1 MSEIQSSDSNTP
13 IGKSGGDRLLAA
25 FAGNSVAANL
35 TMLVMLI
42 GGFFAWKNLTTEVF
56 PTLDLGIATISVP
69 YPGATPSEVEEGI
82 TRRLEEAILGIDGVD
97 RVRST
102 ALENYGVVSAEL
114 KDRVDL
120 VKVRNDIET
129 AVDRLADFPPL
140 DAENP
145 DVVIA
150 ETVSDVMALVVS
162 SEGGEMEL
170 RRGAELLEQALLA
183 LPSISL
189 VSLDGARDYEIA
201 IEVSEE
207 ALRRYDLS
215 MSQVAAAVR
224 ASSLNLSAGELRTD
238 AGDLLLRTN
247 EKRLSGRE
255 FDDIVLRASPDGSIL
270 RLRDVARIRDGFA
283 DFDLI
288 NQYQGRQSVVVKVQK
303 SETEDA
309 IGIAADIRTMLQT
322 FEAPAGIDVAVLS
335 DQTVLIESRISLLV
349 KNGLL
354 GFVLV
359 FLFLVLM
366 LDLRLAIWVAMGVP
380 ISFLG
385 AFLFFDAFDVNIN
398 MISLFGLII
407 VIGVVVDD
415 AVVVGENIAAERE
428 SGHVGTLAAVNGV
441 KGVLA
446 PVFVGVL
453 TTMVAFG
460 ALALVS
466 GTFGQIMQDASMVVV
481 IVLTMSLVE
490 AFFILPAHLAHPGSW
505 SRYPLDMVQQ
515 RVGTWVKRFRDE
527 WLVPKIARAVHRR
540 WLTML
545 GWFGLLLV
553 AVTLVASGAVK
564 FVFFPALESDRIS
577 AQLTFPIGTP
587 FEITRAASETIAAA
601 ANEVNAQS
609 SGAAFEST
617 LVTIGGRISLGT
629 GGPGGAAGSTF
640 ASHIASVQIQLNPDS
655 IRKQSAAELERLWR
669 AEVGVIPGTE
679 SLTFQ
684 SDFIGGGS
692 SVDYELSHQDDV
704 TLMRAID
711 VFKEEIGTI
720 EGMTELQDSA
730 NPGKRQYDI
739 ELTQAG
745 EAAGLSPADIA
756 RQLRQHFFGEEV
768 HRIQRG
774 RQELKVMVR
783 YPRDQ
788 RNSTRDLMNV
798 RIRLADGTEAPLSTM
813 ARTIESRSY
822 SEINRVDGRRIVSV
836 SGKVDLDVTT
846 STDATSIID
855 NTLIPALV
863 REFPGLQVDKSGFS
877 REQTEDLASILSAFV
892 FALLIMY
899 ALLAAELK
907 SYVQPLIIAAGIPAG
922 VAGAVIG
929 HLLLGYDI
937 SFISI
942 FGMVALTGVVVNDS
956 LVMIDRYNNIRRT
969 TTLSATE
976 GIVLAS
982 QRRFRAIFLTT
993 ATTSLGLAPM
1003 LLERSISAQFL
1014 IPMAVSLAIG
1024 ILFASVIILFVV
1036 PALVVIVEEDVS
1048 PFFLRRL
1055 KRPLEPSTSEQQ
1067 ASAVTR

>member
-1 MSEIQSSDSNTP
+1 MSEIESSISNEA
-13 IGKSGGDRLLAA
+13 IGKSGGDRILAA

-42 GGFFAWKNLTTEVF
+42 GGFFAWKNLTTQVF
-56 PTLDLGIATISVP
+56 PTLDLGVASISVP

-102 ALENYGVVSAEL
+102 AIENYGVVSAEL
-114 KDRVDL
+114 KDRVDV

-162 SEGGEMEL
+162 SEGSEMEL
-170 RRGAELLEQALLA
+170 RKGAELLEQALLA

-189 VSLDGARDYEIA
+189 VSMDGARDYEIA

-224 ASSLNLSAGELRTD
+224 GSSLNLSAGELRTD

-247 EKRLSGRE
+247 AKRVSGRE
-255 FDDIVLRASPDGSIL
+255 FEDVVLRASPDGSIL

-283 DFDLI
+283 DLDLI
-288 NQYQGRQSVVVKVQK
+288 NQFQGRQSVVVKVQK

-309 IGIAADIRTMLQT
+309 IGIAADIRAMLNT
-322 FEAPAGIDVAVLS
+322 FEPPQGIDVAVLS

-428 SGHVGTLAAVNGV
+428 LGRTGALASINGV
-441 KGVLA
+441 KGVFA

-466 GTFGQIMQDASMVVV
+466 GTFGQIMRDASIVVV
-481 IVLTMSLVE
+481 VVLTMSLVE
-490 AFFILPAHLAHPGSW
+490 AFFILPAHLAHPGNW
-505 SRYPLDMVQQ
+505 SRYPLDVLQQ
-515 RVGTWVKRFRDE
+515 RIGNGVNRFRDE
-527 WLVPKIARAVHRR
+527 WLVPKIARAVSRR
-540 WLTML
+540 WLAML
-545 GWFGLLLV
+545 AWLGLILV
-553 AVTLVASGAVK
+553 AFALVTFGAVK
-564 FVFFPALESDRIS
+564 FVFFPALESDRIG

-587 FEITRAASETIAAA
+587 FEITRAAAETIAEAA
-601 ANEVNAQS
+601 TEVNAR
-609 SGAAFEST
+609 SGNTAFEST

-640 ASHIASVQIQLNPDS
+640 ASHIASVQIQLNSDS

-679 SLTFQ
+679 SLSFQ

-692 SVDYELSHQDDV
+692 SVDYELSHQNDAS
-704 TLMRAID
+704 LLRAIE
-711 VFKEEIGTI
+711 VFKTEIQTI
-720 EGMTELQDSA
+720 EGMTELQDSS

-739 ELTQAG
+739 ELTRAG

-836 SGKVDLDVTT
+836 SGKVDTEVTT
-846 STDATSIID
+846 PTDATSIID
-855 NTLIPALV
+855 TTVIPGLV
-863 REFPGLQVDKSGFS
+863 RDFPGLRVDKSGFS
-877 REQTEDLASILSAFV
+877 REQTQDLASILSAFV

-922 VAGAVIG
+922 VAGAIIG

-969 TTLSATE
+969 TALTSADA
-976 GIVLAS
+976 IVLAS

-1003 LLERSISAQFL
+1003 LFERSISAQFL

-1024 ILFASVIILFVV
+1024 ILFASVVILFIV
-1036 PALVVIVEEDVS
+1036 PALVAIVEEDLY
-1048 PFFLRRL
+1048 PFFLRRVN
-1055 KRPLEPSTSEQQ
+1055 PSAEKQ
-1067 ASAVTR
+1067 ASAPVR

>member
-1 MSEIQSSDSNTP
+1 MSEIESSISNEA
-13 IGKSGGDRLLAA
+13 IGKSGGDRILAA

-42 GGFFAWKNLTTEVF
+42 GGFFAWKNLTTQVF
-56 PTLDLGIATISVP
+56 PTLDLGVASISVP

-102 ALENYGVVSAEL
+102 AIENYGVVSAEL
-114 KDRVDL
+114 KDRVDV

-162 SEGGEMEL
+162 SEGSEMEL
-170 RRGAELLEQALLA
+170 RKGAELLEQALLA

-189 VSLDGARDYEIA
+189 VSMDGARDYEIA

-224 ASSLNLSAGELRTD
+224 ESSLNLSAGELRTD

-247 EKRLSGRE
+247 AKRVSGRE
-255 FDDIVLRASPDGSIL
+255 FEDVVLRASPDGSIL

-283 DFDLI
+283 DLDLI
-288 NQYQGRQSVVVKVQK
+288 NQFQGRQSVVVKVQK

-309 IGIAADIRTMLQT
+309 IGIAADIRAMLNT
-322 FEAPAGIDVAVLS
+322 FEPPQGIDVAVLS

-428 SGHVGTLAAVNGV
+428 LGRTGALASINGV
-441 KGVLA
+441 KGVFA

-466 GTFGQIMQDASMVVV
+466 GTFGQIMRDASIVVV
-481 IVLTMSLVE
+481 VVLTMSLVE
-490 AFFILPAHLAHPGSW
+490 AFFILPAHLAHPGNW
-505 SRYPLDMVQQ
+505 SRYPLDVLQQ
-515 RVGTWVKRFRDE
+515 RIGNGVNRFRDE
-527 WLVPKIARAVHRR
+527 WLVPKIARAVSRR
-540 WLTML
+540 WLAML
-545 GWFGLLLV
+545 AWLGLILV
-553 AVTLVASGAVK
+553 AFALVTFGAVK
-564 FVFFPALESDRIS
+564 FVFFPALESDRIG

-587 FEITRAASETIAAA
+587 FEITRAAAETIAEAA
-601 ANEVNAQS
+601 TEVNAR
-609 SGAAFEST
+609 SGNTAFEST

-640 ASHIASVQIQLNPDS
+640 ASHIASVQIQLNSDS

-679 SLTFQ
+679 SLSFQ

-692 SVDYELSHQDDV
+692 SVDYELSHQNDAS
-704 TLMRAID
+704 LLRAIE
-711 VFKEEIGTI
+711 VFKTEIQTI
-720 EGMTELQDSA
+720 EGMTELQDSS

-739 ELTQAG
+739 ELTRAG

-836 SGKVDLDVTT
+836 SGKGDTEVTT
-846 STDATSIID
+846 PTDATSIID
-855 NTLIPALV
+855 TTVIPGLV
-863 REFPGLQVDKSGFS
+863 RDFPGLRVDKSGFS
-877 REQTEDLASILSAFV
+877 REQTQDLASILSAFV

-922 VAGAVIG
+922 VAGAIIG

-969 TTLSATE
+969 TALTSADA
-976 GIVLAS
+976 IVLAS

-1003 LLERSISAQFL
+1003 LFERSISAQFL

-1024 ILFASVIILFVV
+1024 ILFASVVILFIV
-1036 PALVVIVEEDVS
+1036 PALVAIVEEDLY
-1048 PFFLRRL
+1048 PFFLRHVN
-1055 KRPLEPSTSEQQ
+1055 PSAEKQ
-1067 ASAVTR
+1067 ASAPVR

>member
-1 MSEIQSSDSNTP
+1 MSEIESSISNEA
-13 IGKSGGDRLLAA
+13 IGKSGGDRILAA

-42 GGFFAWKNLTTEVF
+42 GGFFAWKNLTTQVF
-56 PTLDLGIATISVP
+56 PTLDLGVASISVP

-102 ALENYGVVSAEL
+102 AIENYGVVSAEL
-114 KDRVDL
+114 KDRVDV

-162 SEGGEMEL
+162 SEGSEMEL
-170 RRGAELLEQALLA
+170 RKGAELLEQALLA

-189 VSLDGARDYEIA
+189 VSMDGARDYEIA

-224 ASSLNLSAGELRTD
+224 ESSLNLSAGELRTD

-247 EKRLSGRE
+247 AKRVSGRE
-255 FDDIVLRASPDGSIL
+255 FEDVVLRASPDGSIL

-283 DFDLI
+283 DLDLI
-288 NQYQGRQSVVVKVQK
+288 NQFQGRQSVVVKVQK

-309 IGIAADIRTMLQT
+309 IGIAADIRAMLNT
-322 FEAPAGIDVAVLS
+322 FEPPQGIDVAVLS

-428 SGHVGTLAAVNGV
+428 LGRTGALASINGV
-441 KGVLA
+441 KGVFA

-466 GTFGQIMQDASMVVV
+466 GTFGQIMRDASIVVV
-481 IVLTMSLVE
+481 VVLTMSLVE
-490 AFFILPAHLAHPGSW
+490 AFFILPAHLAHPGNW
-505 SRYPLDMVQQ
+505 SRYPLDVLQQ
-515 RVGTWVKRFRDE
+515 RIGNGVNRFRDE
-527 WLVPKIARAVHRR
+527 WLVPKIARAVSRR
-540 WLTML
+540 WLAML
-545 GWFGLLLV
+545 AWLGLILV
-553 AVTLVASGAVK
+553 AFALVTFGAVK
-564 FVFFPALESDRIS
+564 FVFFPALESDRIG

-587 FEITRAASETIAAA
+587 FEITRAAAETIAEAA
-601 ANEVNAQS
+601 TEVNAR
-609 SGAAFEST
+609 SGNTAFEST

-640 ASHIASVQIQLNPDS
+640 ASHIASVQIQLNSDS

-679 SLTFQ
+679 SLSFQ

-692 SVDYELSHQDDV
+692 SVDYELSHQNDAS
-704 TLMRAID
+704 LLRAIE
-711 VFKEEIGTI
+711 VFKTEIQTI
-720 EGMTELQDSA
+720 EGMTELQDSS

-739 ELTQAG
+739 ELTRAG

-836 SGKVDLDVTT
+836 SGKGDTEVTT
-846 STDATSIID
+846 PTDATSIID
-855 NTLIPALV
+855 TTVIPGLV
-863 REFPGLQVDKSGFS
+863 RDFPGLRVDKSGFS
-877 REQTEDLASILSAFV
+877 REQTQDLASILSAFV

-922 VAGAVIG
+922 VAGAIIG

-969 TTLSATE
+969 TALTSADA
-976 GIVLAS
+976 IVLAS

-1003 LLERSISAQFL
+1003 LFERSISAQFL

-1024 ILFASVIILFVV
+1024 ILFASVVILFIV
-1036 PALVVIVEEDVS
+1036 PALVAIVEEDLY
-1048 PFFLRRL
+1048 PFFLRRVN
-1055 KRPLEPSTSEQQ
+1055 PSAEKQ
-1067 ASAVTR
+1067 ASAPVR

>member
-1 MSEIQSSDSNTP
+1 
-13 IGKSGGDRLLAA
+13 
-25 FAGNSVAANL
+25 VAANL

-42 GGFFAWKNLTTEVF
+42 GGFFAWKNLTTQVF
-56 PTLDLGIATISVP
+56 PTLDLGVASISVP

-102 ALENYGVVSAEL
+102 AIENYGVVSAEL
-114 KDRVDL
+114 KDRVDV

-162 SEGGEMEL
+162 SEGSEMEL
-170 RRGAELLEQALLA
+170 RKGAELLEQALLA

-189 VSLDGARDYEIA
+189 VSMDGARDYEIA

-224 ASSLNLSAGELRTD
+224 ESSLNLSAGELRTD

-247 EKRLSGRE
+247 AKRVSGRE
-255 FDDIVLRASPDGSIL
+255 FEDVVLRASPDGSIL

-283 DFDLI
+283 DLDLI
-288 NQYQGRQSVVVKVQK
+288 NQFQGRQSVVVKVQK

-309 IGIAADIRTMLQT
+309 IGIAADIRAMLNT
-322 FEAPAGIDVAVLS
+322 FEPPQGIDVAVLS

-428 SGHVGTLAAVNGV
+428 LGRTGALASINGV
-441 KGVLA
+441 KGVFA

-466 GTFGQIMQDASMVVV
+466 GTFGQIMRDASIVVV
-481 IVLTMSLVE
+481 VVLTMSLVE
-490 AFFILPAHLAHPGSW
+490 AFFILPAHLAHPGNW
-505 SRYPLDMVQQ
+505 SRYPLDVLQQ
-515 RVGTWVKRFRDE
+515 RIGNGVNRFRDE
-527 WLVPKIARAVHRR
+527 WLVPKIARAVSRR
-540 WLTML
+540 WLAML
-545 GWFGLLLV
+545 AWLGLILV
-553 AVTLVASGAVK
+553 AFALVTFGAVK
-564 FVFFPALESDRIS
+564 FVFFPALESDRIG

-587 FEITRAASETIAAA
+587 FEITRAAAETIAEAA
-601 ANEVNAQS
+601 TEVNAR
-609 SGAAFEST
+609 SGNTAFEST

-640 ASHIASVQIQLNPDS
+640 ASHIASVQIQLNSDS

-679 SLTFQ
+679 SLSFQ

-692 SVDYELSHQDDV
+692 SVDYELSHQNDAS
-704 TLMRAID
+704 LLRAIE
-711 VFKEEIGTI
+711 VFKTEIQTI
-720 EGMTELQDSA
+720 EGMTELQDSS

-739 ELTQAG
+739 ELTRAG

-836 SGKVDLDVTT
+836 SGKVDTEVTT
-846 STDATSIID
+846 PTDATSIID
-855 NTLIPALV
+855 TTVIPGLV
-863 REFPGLQVDKSGFS
+863 RDFPGLRVDKSGFS
-877 REQTEDLASILSAFV
+877 REQTQDLASILSAFV

-922 VAGAVIG
+922 VAGAIIG

-969 TTLSATE
+969 TALTSADA
-976 GIVLAS
+976 IVLAS

-1003 LLERSISAQFL
+1003 LFERSISAQFL

-1024 ILFASVIILFVV
+1024 ILFASVVILFIV
-1036 PALVVIVEEDVS
+1036 PALVAIVEEDLY
-1048 PFFLRRL
+1048 PFFLRRVN
-1055 KRPLEPSTSEQQ
+1055 PSAEKQ
-1067 ASAVTR
+1067 ASAPVR